1 MKALERQRGLTL
13 IELMLVIGIL
23 SLLFGIGIVSLSNI
37 QIVATSSSATTV
49 LISDLKTQQIK
60 AMVGDTEGR
69 GEPDNYGIKV
79 LSDQYI
85 MFHGIE
91 YNPADTANFSV
102 PIPESYSLTS
112 TFQNDAV
119 LFASDS
125 GEVVNFIDGSNSITI
140 TNIPSGSTETI
151 TLNKYGTVTN
161 FE

>member
-1 MKALERQRGLTL
+1 MNELERQKGLTL

-23 SLLFGIGIVSLSNI
+23 AMLFGIGIVSLSSI

-60 AMVGDTEGR
+60 AMTGDTEGR
-69 GEPDNYGIKV
+69 GVPDNYGIKV

-91 YNPADTANFSV
+91 YNPADTANFSI
-102 PIPESYSLTS
+102 PIPESYSLAS
-112 TFQNDAV
+112 TFQNETV

-125 GEVVNFIDGSNSITI
+125 GEIVSFVDGSNSITI

-151 TLNKYGTVTN
+151 ILNKYGTVTN

>member
-102 PIPESYSLTS
+102 PIPESYSLSS